1 MDDLP
6 ACPHDT
12 TPPEKTLPILA
23 VAMFSDPAT
32 SLYWPPD
39 VARYDMETLLFS
51 SSGWLRT
58 ACIVL
63 ALFWYGRR
71 CTTASRSAC

>member
-1 MDDLP
+1 
-6 ACPHDT
+6 
-12 TPPEKTLPILA
+12 
-23 VAMFSDPAT
+23 MFSDPAT

-63 ALFWYGRR
+63 ALFWYAAR
-71 CTTASRSAC
+71 CTTALMQPTDCL